1 MADIH
6 VWEGSD
12 NGITIKIDWDL
23 CTGCGECVD
32 VCPTE
37 VYEVNDDGKSE
48 AAGVDDCTDCY
59 ACEDVCPEDAIWH
72 SSWSE

>member
-6 VWEGSD
+6 VWEGKEND
-12 NGITIKIDWDL
+12 ITIKIDWEL
-23 CTGCGECVD
+23 CNGDSECVD

-37 VYEVNDDGKSE
+37 VYELNDEGKAE
-48 AAGVDDCTDCY
+48 AGSVDECIDCY